1 MLTCIGTI
9 AMYYIMVFIASNE
22 GLNDMPGSAALRSIL
37 FLGTV
42 VIAIFAFIFL
52 FYTNNFLLKQ
62 RKKEFGL
69 YNILGMDKQ
78 NLAVMIAFET
88 LITSLISLVIG
99 ILIGILFSKIIYMVL
114 LKALGFT
121 VPIIY
126 SITIDG
132 IRNCILLFGCIFSLM
147 LLRNIFNISSYNPIE
162 LIKGSNVGEK
172 EPKAKWIS
180 AIIGFLCLGVAY
192 YIAVTTEN
200 PLSAIFLFFIAVVL
214 VIIGTYLLFETG
226 SIVILKVLRKNK
238 SYYYKPNNFL
248 SISNMIYRMKQN
260 AKGLANI
267 CILSTMV
274 IVMVAG
280 TVSLY
285 FGIDDCVDNFIAYDM
300 EFKVSYID
308 ENNQEAMQNTIYEEA
323 EKHNIEIDKLHIT
336 PDFVSYL
343 YLQTTDNHFVSDR
356 ISNNCKEVV
365 LRFFTEDSFNQKYSK
380 NLVLT
385 SPDNVAIFTNDS
397 YDSAVF
403 EINNTF
409 YNIQE
414 LGTDLHVSG
423 LDSSYLYPSYYVI
436 FKDLNTLSNFF
447 TEYTKGKE
455 EYYGFNDMM
464 EFRISINVKGN
475 NETQLKFYDIA
486 YARIRDYSDD
496 VYLIYGDSRASTYQ
510 ELLVFYGGFL
520 FLGIFLGTLFIMAM
534 ALIMYYKQIVEGYDD
549 KKRFEIMRKVG
560 LSDEET
566 KHVIN
571 SQIIKIFFLPLVVA
585 IIHYAFAFKLITRL
599 LQLLNLTNVKLFFTC
614 SVITII
620 IFALMY
626 LIVYLLTA
634 KVYYKIISE
643 N

>member
-9 AMYYIMVFIASNE
+9 AMFYIMVFIASNE
-22 GLNDMPGSAALRSIL
+22 GLSSMPGAEALSSIL
-37 FLGTV
+37 FLGTI

-126 SITIDG
+126 SISKTG
-132 IRNCILLFGCIFSLM
+132 IRSSTLLFGCIFILM
-147 LLRNIFNISSYNPIE
+147 LIRNIFNISLSNPIE

-192 YIAVTTEN
+192 YIAIVTEN
-200 PLSAIFLFFIAVVL
+200 PLSAIFLFFIAVIL
-214 VIIGTYLLFETG
+214 VIIGTFLLFETG
-226 SIVILKVLRKNK
+226 TIVILKALRKNK
-238 SYYYKPNNFL
+238 SYYYKPNSFL
-248 SISNMIYRMKQN
+248 SVSNMIYRMKQN

-285 FGIDDCVDNFIAYDM
+285 FGVEDCIDNRISYNM
-300 EFKVSYID
+300 EYKVSYLD
-308 ENNQEAMQNTIYEEA
+308 ENDQKEIRSLLYDAA
-323 EKHNIEIDKLHIT
+323 GKSNIEIDKIDIY
-336 PDFVSYL
+336 PDFVSYM
-343 YLQTTDNHFVSDR
+343 YRQTTDNHFYRDLVSTK
-356 ISNNCKEVV
+356 CTEVV
-365 LRFFTEDSFNQKYSK
+365 LRFMTEDGFNQRFDNDVVIS
-380 NLVLT
+380 
-385 SPDNVAIFTNDS
+385 SPDNVVIFTNDS
-397 YDSAVF
+397 YDSAIF
-403 EINNTF
+403 EINDTF
-409 YNIQE
+409 FNIQE
-414 LGTDLHVSG
+414 LHSNFEFKGEESIF
-423 LDSSYLYPSYYVI
+423 LYPAYYVV
-436 FKDLNTLSNFF
+436 FKDQNTISSFFSEF
-447 TEYTKGKE
+447 TEGNE
-455 EYYGFNDMM
+455 NFYGFHGKM
-464 EFRISINVKGN
+464 EFKIGINVKGGK
-475 NETQLKFYDIA
+475 ETQAKFYDIA
-486 YARIRDYSDD
+486 YSQIRDYSDE
-496 VYLIYGDSRASTYQ
+496 VYLIMGDSQVAAYQ
-510 ELLVFYGGFL
+510 ELMVFYGGFL

-566 KHVIN
+566 RHVIN
-571 SQIIKIFFLPLVVA
+571 SQIIKVFFLPLVVA
-585 IIHYAFAFKLITRL
+585 IIHYTFAFKLITRL
-599 LQLLNLTNVKLFFTC
+599 LRLLSLTNVKLFFIC